1 MATVWE
7 RIKQFTVNRIVWCS
21 LLAICCIALFILFV
35 VRPWEDD
42 TSDIE
47 SNVALA
53 WNKAIDRLGM
63 EPLYPPQ
70 EDFFVGDIYI
80 VATRSKEAPV
90 PDYPSEVFEGKGF
103 KIGHVDLRSKIN
115 GRDQT
120 PRFAVTKLV
129 ATGNADSDQSN
140 VEISSSPD
148 ANLVSLSEISFPG
161 VSIRRRLNSGTSYN
175 LFALGR
181 DTSTV
186 EDITISK
193 AETYSVPVLD
203 ALSALGQYCT
213 DEATEKLCGDRY
225 ARKIFEFVFGRDIN
239 AKYQEK
245 FIFNLNIKLIS
256 QVYLTRQIDVATGAA
271 DGVRYS
277 ISNATPHKKAAK
289 DSGEDQSATNDT
301 SAKSDSVSDVG
312 KDPPPIPLPSEF
324 IRYAAQNGASI
335 ANRQTFAKPL
345 AFGFRSVSFAIDPT
359 P

>member
-1 MATVWE
+1 MTKVSE
-7 RIKQFTVNRIVWCS
+7 RIKQFIASRIVWRS
-21 LLAICCIALFILFV
+21 LLAICVIALFILIV

-103 KIGHVDLRSKIN
+103 KIGHVDLRAKIN

-140 VEISSSPD
+140 VELSNTSD

-161 VSIRRRLNSGTSYN
+161 VSIRRKLNSGTRYN

-203 ALSALGQYCT
+203 ALSALGQYCA
-213 DEATEKLCGDRY
+213 DEATEKLCGDHY
-225 ARKIFEFVFGRDIN
+225 ARKIFEFVFGRDID
-239 AKYQEK
+239 AKYQGK
-245 FIFNLNIKLIS
+245 FIFNLTIKLVS

-277 ISNATPHKKAAK
+277 VSKSSPHKGAAK
-289 DSGEDQSATNDT
+289 NNGEDQSPGKDT
-301 SAKSDSVSDVG
+301 TAKSDAAADVD
-312 KDPPPIPLPSEF
+312 KDPPPVPLSSEF
-324 IRYAAQNGASI
+324 MRYAAQNGATI

-345 AFGFRSVSFAIDPT
+345 AFGFRSVSFAIDPN